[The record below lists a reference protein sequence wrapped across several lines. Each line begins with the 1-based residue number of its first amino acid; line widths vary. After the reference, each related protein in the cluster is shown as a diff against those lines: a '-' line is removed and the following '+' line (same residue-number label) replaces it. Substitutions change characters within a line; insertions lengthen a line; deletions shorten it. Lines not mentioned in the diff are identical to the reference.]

1 MLLFLLNIVIIKY
14 QYLIQRKKKKEL
26 YLLGTL
32 CLTVMH
38 TGNLS
43 FSSLTVGLVQC
54 LVIPYA
60 FRNRRALPCLLHC
73 APFLPLTPA
82 QGLFND
88 FH

>member
-14 QYLIQRKKKKEL
+14 QYLIQRKKKEL
-26 YLLGTL
+26 YLLETL

-60 FRNRRALPCLLHC
+60 FRNRRAVPCLLHC

-82 QGLFND
+82 QGLFNE

>member
-14 QYLIQRKKKKEL
+14 QYLIQRKKKEL
-26 YLLGTL
+26 YLLETL

-82 QGLFND
+82 QGLFNE

>member
-14 QYLIQRKKKKEL
+14 QYLIQRKKKEL
-26 YLLGTL
+26 YLLETL

-43 FSSLTVGLVQC
+43 FSSLTVELVQC

-60 FRNRRALPCLLHC
+60 FRNRRAVPCLLHC

-82 QGLFND
+82 QGLFNE